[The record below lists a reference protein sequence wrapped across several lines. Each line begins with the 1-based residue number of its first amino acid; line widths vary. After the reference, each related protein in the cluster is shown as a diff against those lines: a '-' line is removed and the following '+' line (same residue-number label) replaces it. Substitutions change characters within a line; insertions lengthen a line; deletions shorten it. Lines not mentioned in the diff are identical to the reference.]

1 MKKIIF
7 VPIAIGMLF
16 LLSVTAIAQQFTQTI
31 KGKVVDQDSEIPLP
45 YVNVMLLD
53 TDPIIGSITD
63 DEGRFIIENVPVG
76 RYNLQASFVG
86 YEPII
91 VKELTVSSSKVSY
104 VEISMRENTVSLG
117 EVVIKPV
124 TNKEKPLNSMATVSA
139 RMLSVEEAQRY
150 AGGFD
155 DPARLVSSF
164 AGVASGVN
172 SNAIIVRGNAPKS
185 LQWKMEGIEIPNPN
199 HFADLAGMGG
209 GALTALSGQ
218 LLANSDFFTGAFP
231 AEYNNA
237 LSGVFDIFMRTGN
250 NDDYEHTL
258 QVGVM
263 GIDVASE
270 GPFKKGNN
278 SSYLFNYR
286 YSTFGLVGQLTNAN
300 EGIEYQDLSFKL
312 NFPTKKAGVFSVWG
326 LGLIDG
332 AKVKVKDSEEWYYA
346 SDKEDY
352 DAIQFMAT
360 SGISHKIF
368 INDKSQLK
376 TTLATTVSGIDWK
389 IKRLNDQTELL
400 PQSNI
405 ENTTWNFVFNSSLNT
420 KISKRH
426 TNKTGLTATGLQYN
440 MLFEDALVSGT
451 PLTTI
456 TDETGFSTLLS
467 AYSSSAIHLNNRLT
481 INVGLNA
488 QLFTLNN
495 HFTIEPRFGAK
506 WQWTANQQIG
516 FGYGLHSRLERL
528 NYFFTKDAVSGEFN
542 NQDMDFTKAH
552 HFVLSY
558 SNNLSDNLLLKIEP
572 YYQYL
577 FNVPVVANSSF
588 SFINLEDDWFI
599 NDKFENT
606 GNGRNYGID
615 FTLEKYLTK
624 GYYFMLTTSLFN
636 SEYTGGDGIW
646 RDTRF
651 NMNYLFN
658 LLGGREWS
666 LGKNKQNVLGLNVR
680 VTYQGGERYTP
691 YKLGE
696 SILAEEVVFD
706 EANAFSQQIDPAFI
720 AHFTASYKINKQ
732 KITHEFAL
740 KVLNAT
746 SYGDFQGFRYNLI
759 NQTVDENREFIMIPN
774 LSYKIEF

>member
-1 MKKIIF
+1 MRYIIF
-7 VPIAIGMLF
+7 ILTLF
-16 LLSVTAIAQQFTQTI
+16 LLTIMVSAQQLTQTI
-31 KGKVVDQDSEIPLP
+31 KGKVVDQDSEVPLP
-45 YVNVMLLD
+45 YVNVVLLD
-53 TDPIIGSITD
+53 TDPIIGSTTD
-63 DEGRFIIENVPVG
+63 DNGNFILENVPVG
-76 RYNLQASFVG
+76 RYSLQVSFIG
-86 YEPII
+86 YESVI
-91 VKELTVSSSKVSY
+91 VTELIVSSSKVSY
-104 VEISMRENTVSLG
+104 VEISMKENAVSLG
-117 EVVIKPV
+117 EIVIKPRLH
-124 TNKEKPLNSMATVSA
+124 KEKVLNKMATVSA
-139 RMLSVEEAQRY
+139 RMLSVEEAKRY

-155 DPARLVSSF
+155 DPARLASSF

-199 HFADLAGMGG
+199 HFADLTGMGG

-250 NDDYEHTL
+250 NEDYEHTL

-270 GPFKKGNN
+270 GPFKKGKNA
-278 SSYLFNYR
+278 SYLFNYR
-286 YSTFGLVGQLTNAN
+286 YSTFGLVGQITNAN
-300 EGIEYQDLSFKL
+300 EGIDYQDLSFKL

-332 AKVKVKDSEEWYYA
+332 AKVKIKDSEERYYS

-352 DAIQFMAT
+352 DAKQFMAT
-360 SGISHKIF
+360 TGINHKIF
-368 INDKSQLK
+368 INDKSLLK

-389 IKRLNDQTELL
+389 IKRLDAQEELL

-405 ENTTWNFVFNSSLNT
+405 ENTTWNFVLNSSLNT
-420 KISKRH
+420 KISKKH
-426 TNKTGLTATGLQYN
+426 TNKIGFTVTGMQYN
-440 MLFEDALVSGT
+440 ILLEDALVSGT

-467 AYSSSAIHLNNRLT
+467 AYSSSAIHINNRLT
-481 INVGLNA
+481 VNMGLNA

-495 HFTIEPRFGAK
+495 NFTIEPRIGAK
-506 WQWTANQQIG
+506 WQWTTNQQIG

-528 NYFFTKDAVSGEFN
+528 NYFFTRDALTGEFN

-558 SNNLSDNLLLKIEP
+558 SNNLSKNLLLKVEP
-572 YYQYL
+572 YYQIL

-588 SFINLEDDWFI
+588 SFINLRDNWFI

-606 GNGRNYGID
+606 GKGRNYGVDI
-615 FTLEKYLTK
+615 TLEKYLTK

-646 RDTRF
+646 RNTRF

-658 LLGGREWS
+658 LLGGREWN
-666 LGKNKQNVLGLNVR
+666 LGKNKQNVLGLNIR
-680 VTYQGGERYTP
+680 LTYQGGERFTP

-696 SILAEEVVFD
+696 SIIAEEVVFD
-706 EANAFSQQIDPAFI
+706 ETNAFSQQIDPAFI
-720 AHFTASYKINKQ
+720 AHFTASYRINK
-732 KITHEFAL
+732 KNTSHEFAL

-746 SYGDFQGFRYNLI
+746 SYGDFQGFQYNFI
-759 NQTVDENREFIMIPN
+759 EQTVDENRETIMIPN